1 MSPTRTSAVV
11 SRKLNLGF
19 KDGPNLTS
27 RKKEHV
33 LLKDVSGK
41 LFFVCTAE
49 FFFSEIISGTG
60 LKMTNVVRTKNE
72 RLNMRPNMTN
82 RIQSS
87 YH

>member
-11 SRKLNLGF
+11 SRKKLNLGF

-41 LFFVCTAE
+41 LFLVCAAV
-49 FFFSEIISGTG
+49 FFSEIISGTE
-60 LKMTNVVRTKNE
+60 LKMTNVVKTKDE
-72 RLNMRPNMTN
+72 LVVIMRLVHE
-82 RIQSS
+82 S
-87 YH
+87 YSI

>member
-1 MSPTRTSAVV
+1 MFMSPTRTSAVV

-49 FFFSEIISGTG
+49 FFFRNHFRHRIKDDQRG
-60 LKMTNVVRTKNE
+60 KN
-72 RLNMRPNMTN
+72 
-82 RIQSS
+82 
-87 YH
+87 